1 LGTAVS
7 GRRVAYLN
15 ARLID
20 PESGLDQAGALLT
33 EDDRIAALG
42 PDIFPAGP
50 PADAEVVHCGGR
62 VLCPGLIDMRVFAG
76 EPGAEH
82 KETLVTA
89 GQSAA
94 AGGVTTM
101 VVMPNTDPVIDDVPL
116 VGFVRRLGLRAPV
129 KVRPMAALTRGLKGE
144 ALAELGLLAE
154 AGAIAFTDGDRAVA
168 SAAVMRRIL
177 SYASAFGFLVCQF
190 PREPTL
196 AAEGAMNEGEVAT
209 RLGLSGVPAIAEA
222 MVVERDL
229 RLVEITGGRYHALGL
244 STARALAAVAD
255 AKARGLPVTASACAH
270 SFALNEHAVGEY
282 RTFAK
287 TEPPLRGEDDR
298 QAVARAIAA
307 DTIDVLC
314 SGHDPQDP
322 ESKRQPF
329 EQAASG
335 IVGLE
340 TLLPLSLELYHNGYL
355 KLPALLAKLTCNPA
369 KLLGLSAG
377 RLKAGAPADLLIFDP
392 DEPWRIDVDAF
403 RSKSKNAPY
412 DGRPVQGRPWRTIVA
427 GNQVFDRHEGR

>member
-1 LGTAVS
+1 MS

-20 PESGLDQAGALLT
+20 PESGRDETGALLT
-33 EDDRIAALG
+33 EGDRIVALG
-42 PDIFPAGP
+42 PAIFPDGP
-50 PADAEVVHCGGR
+50 PADAETVHCGGR
-62 VLCPGLIDMRVFAG
+62 VLCPGLIDMRVFTG

-101 VVMPNTDPVIDDVPL
+101 VTMPNTDPVIDDVAL
-116 VGFVRRLGLRAPV
+116 LGYVQRLAQRADV
-129 KVRPMAALTRGLKGE
+129 NVRPMAALTRGLRGE
-144 ALAELGLLAE
+144 AMTELGLLAE
-154 AGAIAFTDGDRAVA
+154 TGAVGFTDGDRAVA

-177 SYASAFGFLVCQF
+177 SYASAFDLLVCQF
-190 PREPTL
+190 PREPSL

-209 RLGLSGVPAIAEA
+209 RLGLAGVPAMAETI
-222 MVVERDL
+222 VVERDL
-229 RLVEITGGRYHALGL
+229 RLVEITGGRYHAGGL
-244 STARALAAVAD
+244 STARAAAAVAA
-255 AKARGLPVTASACAH
+255 AKKQGLPVTAAVCAH
-270 SFALNEHAVGEY
+270 SFALNEHTVGEY

-287 TEPPLRGEDDR
+287 TEPPLRGEKDR
-298 QAVARAIAA
+298 QAIAQAIA
-307 DTIDVLC
+307 DGTIDVLC

-329 EQAASG
+329 EQAETG

-369 KLLGLSAG
+369 KLLGLEAG
-377 RLKAGAPADLLIFDP
+377 RLKEGAPADLLLFDP
-392 DEPWRIDVDAF
+392 DEPWKIDVEAF

-412 DGRPVQGRPWRTIVA
+412 DARPVQGRPWRTIVA
-427 GNQVFDRHEGR
+427 GRQVFDRHEGR